1 MKLPINWSLLVM
13 LCAAVSAPSVATA
26 GSGGESQAA
35 SAGAIW
41 SGLLERHPFP
51 YLIPL
56 PEAKRTELDGT
67 YVKTVIAAA
76 ERVHC
81 LRCPD
86 YAPEGGIWKLNLDR
100 GVFRIFHPESGW
112 KSIGT
117 YIVADDRLLLANDP
131 TCIDNLGLYRWRF
144 ETGRLILEAIDDPC
158 AIRLRALNLTQQP
171 WLPCRPPTIEA
182 AVTDHWPKPEGCD

>member
-131 TCIDNLGLYRWRF
+131 ACIDNLGLYRWRF